1 MPSTAKRKKATRAK
15 VSAHRA
21 RMRAQGL
28 RLIQIWVPDTR
39 SPEFAKEARRQ
50 SRLVARSPHAREDQ
64 AFVDS
69 ISQFW
74 DPEFWEK

>member
-1 MPSTAKRKKATRAK
+1 MPTAAKRKKATRAK

-21 RMRAQGL
+21 RMRAQGM

-50 SRLVARSPHAREDQ
+50 SRAVARSKHAREDQ
-64 AFVDS
+64 DFVDS
-69 ISQFW
+69 ISAW
-74 DPEFWEK
+74 LWEK